1 MKGGVYRMLTFV
13 YTVYKMQMANGCK
26 FRAAR
31 SPFISS
37 AKIHTHLQR
46 IISDKRQLISLFGQ
60 NARKKNKQA
69 VNICFTPIYTETDGS
84 CPYSP

>member
-1 MKGGVYRMLTFV
+1 MKGGVYRMLT
-13 YTVYKMQMANGCK
+13 
-26 FRAAR
+26 
-31 SPFISS
+31 
-37 AKIHTHLQR
+37 LQR

-60 NARKKNKQA
+60 SARKMNKQA

>member
-1 MKGGVYRMLTFV
+1 
-13 YTVYKMQMANGCK
+13 MQMANGCK

-60 NARKKNKQA
+60 SARKMNKQA